1 MWRTQVTAVAPL
13 DMLASRGRIDLVG
26 RCLPAIRAQKE
37 RLAMI
42 EHRQASTMRYIWARW
57 VVVSSL
63 AGAAGFALSTIVLDI
78 VQHPTYPGLTE
89 VIIFGLFQ
97 TVVGIGQ
104 WLVLRDCLIGADRW
118 VGASAA
124 GGILIG
130 IGAGTLQT
138 ETSLPVTYGALG
150 AVLGI
155 LQWLVL
161 RQGTK
166 RAGWWLLVCPA
177 GWALGT
183 LAVTRLDDLWAR
195 LGIKLPETA
204 GLAVAFG
211 MLSGAAGILTGAVMA
226 WILSDG
232 KVPSRTRIE

>member
-1 MWRTQVTAVAPL
+1 
-13 DMLASRGRIDLVG
+13 MLVPRGRIGIVG
-26 RCLPAIRAQKE
+26 GCLPAIAAQKE
-37 RLAMI
+37 RLVVT
-42 EHRQASTMRYIWARW
+42 ERRHTSTTRYIWGRW
-57 VVVSSL
+57 VVASSVS
-63 AGAAGFALSTIVLDI
+63 GAAGFALSTIVLDI

-89 VIIFGLFQ
+89 VIVFGLFQ

-104 WLVLRDCLIGADRW
+104 WLVLRDCVVGADRW

-130 IGAGTLQT
+130 IGAGTLPT
-138 ETSLPVTYGALG
+138 ETPLPVTYGALG
-150 AVLGI
+150 AVLGM

-166 RAGWWLLVCPA
+166 HAAWWLLACPA

-183 LAVTRLDDLWAR
+183 LAVTRLDDLWTWLA
-195 LGIKLPETA
+195 IKLPETA
-204 GLAVAFG
+204 GSAVTFG
-211 MLSGAAGILTGAVMA
+211 MMSGTAGIFTGAVLA

-232 KVPSRTRIE
+232 ELPSRSRIE